1 MENKSFMLIAAPLGM
16 LAFLTFVLL
25 LCGCSDIQK
34 RLYVDAEW
42 AGERIVEDVIKQET
56 GISL

>member
-1 MENKSFMLIAAPLGM
+1 MKKYFIASM
-16 LAFLTFVLL
+16 LL
-25 LCGCSDIQK
+25 LSGCSDIQK

-42 AGERIVEDVIKQET
+42 AGERVVEDVVKQET